1 LVRERI
7 LSGGSSSFGVVGG
20 ELRKDR
26 GSNSRAKR
34 ECADLRSNGTYPPSS
49 LSRAFGR
56 VSGLPLGAK
65 IAGTLVVAGVA
76 WFVMLVGF
84 LRLLEGRSQI
94 IKGGGYLVI
103 GAIMWIGSGAFWWAG
118 GY

>member
-1 LVRERI
+1 
-7 LSGGSSSFGVVGG
+7 
-20 ELRKDR
+20 
-26 GSNSRAKR
+26 
-34 ECADLRSNGTYPPSS
+34 
-49 LSRAFGR
+49 
-56 VSGLPLGAK
+56 
-65 IAGTLVVAGVA
+65 
-76 WFVMLVGF
+76 MLVGF